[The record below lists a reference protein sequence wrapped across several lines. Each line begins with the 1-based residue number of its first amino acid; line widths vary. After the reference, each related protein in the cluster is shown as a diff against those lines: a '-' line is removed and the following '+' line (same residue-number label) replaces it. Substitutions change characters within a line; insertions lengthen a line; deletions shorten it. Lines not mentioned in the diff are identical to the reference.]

1 MKMRKGGLI
10 GKLSRIYR
18 KKVEAII
25 IAQDA
30 GAPKHHIKCA

>member
-10 GKLSRIYR
+10 AKLSRIYR

-25 IAQDA
+25 IAHMSVA
-30 GAPKHHIKCA
+30 WSEVNLGW